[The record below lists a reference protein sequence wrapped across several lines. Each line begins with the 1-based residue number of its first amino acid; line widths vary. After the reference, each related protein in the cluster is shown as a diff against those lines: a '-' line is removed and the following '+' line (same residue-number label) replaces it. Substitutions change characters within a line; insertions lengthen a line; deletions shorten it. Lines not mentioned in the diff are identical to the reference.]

1 MSSESYTESEIE
13 FSKNKYGFSQL
24 VRELNNYKYK
34 RVTVQTKNEVF
45 DGVLV
50 YIGQSFIN
58 MVSQASLVIIPLKN
72 VLIINVPKI

>member
-1 MSSESYTESEIE
+1 MSSESYSESEIE
-13 FSKNKYGFSQL
+13 YTKNKYGFTQL

-50 YIGQSFIN
+50 FIGQSFIN
-58 MVSQASLVIIPLKN
+58 LVAQASLVIIPLKN